1 MPSPFTPDQL
11 TSLSLQ
17 IDQQLAELRDE
28 PPALTRTDGK
38 LVKQDNPEHL
48 PVQWQAIGAV
58 TKEDPRSFW
67 LRFRQAAQHD
77 LCEEG
82 GVLNT
87 QWQKWRDLSS
97 RSVLES
103 FSAILAAMGFSGNA
117 LQVLAVALAVVVL
130 HLGCS
135 AICEE
140 Y

>member
-1 MPSPFTPDQL
+1 MSSPFTQEQIAR
-11 TSLSLQ
+11 LSIR
-17 IDQQLAELRDE
+17 IDQQLQQLRDQPSVVSHKSGE
-28 PPALTRTDGK
+28 PDSQEISER
-38 LVKQDNPEHL
+38 L